1 VTDASRSS
9 SPVGARVVSV
19 GADSA
24 HRFSKPPRAEIR
36 LIAGLGVE
44 GDAHCGPTVRHRS
57 RVARDP
63 SRPNLRQVHLLQ
75 TELFAEVAEHGYRL
89 GPGDLGEN
97 VSTTGV
103 DLLALPVGT
112 LLRLGDQAHVRLT
125 GLRNPCWQID
135 RFADGLLPL
144 MRPRGADGRIARRAG
159 VMAVVER
166 SGLVRAGDPL
176 HVVLPPP
183 PHHALTVV

>member
-1 VTDASRSS
+1 
-9 SPVGARVVSV
+9 VGAHVVSV
-19 GADSA
+19 GADA
-24 HRFSKPPRAEIR
+24 LHRFSKPPCAEIR
-36 LIAGLGVE
+36 LLAGLGVE
-44 GDAHCGPTVRHRS
+44 GDAHCGATVAHRS
-57 RVARDP
+57 RVARNA

-75 TELFAEVAEHGYRL
+75 TELFAEVARHGHRV

-112 LLRLGDQAHVRLT
+112 VLRLGEEAQVRLT

-135 RFADGLLPL
+135 RFSDGLLAL
-144 MRPRGADGRIARRAG
+144 MRPRGADGRIARKAG

-176 HVVLPPP
+176 HVVLPSG
-183 PHHALTVV
+183 PHRPLAVV